1 MVTVPL
7 STVCL
12 NSNALL
18 IVTMAI
24 ADTFAIVLP
33 VAMVTTVMIQKVHYT
48 VYNGIKILT
57 NWIELAQ
64 IF

>member
-12 NSNALL
+12 NTNALF

-33 VAMVTTVMIQKVHYT
+33 VAMVTAVMIQKYT
-48 VYNGIKILT
+48 T
-57 NWIELAQ
+57 Q
-64 IF
+64 